1 MFIYF
6 VGTFL
11 FVILDHSI
19 LHAMISLCFDLS
31 APTRRTAV
39 LFLKSKTSVNIWSDF
54 LALIFLKIIRGP
66 DDIGLLSVNLSGV
79 DTSDTSR
86 INLNWSWS
94 PYLTADVYSFLMFFR
109 HICYHIAQ
117 FFNDGSIP
125 MVTIFCFSWSDCN
138 KPLRMTHCCSNDSI
152 SRIK

>member
-54 LALIFLKIIRGP
+54 LALIFLKIIGGP
-66 DDIGLLSVNLSGV
+66 DDIGLLSENLSVV

-94 PYLTADVYSFLMFFR
+94 PYLTADVYSFLMFSR
-109 HICYHIAQ
+109 HLCLYIVQLINSWFIPKLTIC
-117 FFNDGSIP
+117 FFGQ
-125 MVTIFCFSWSDCN
+125 SDCKN
-138 KPLRMTHCCSNDSI
+138 PLRMTHCCSNDSI